1 MRSAKKLLQNKY
13 KKEEQDMFD
22 SAAGFVPLQ
31 NANKLSVR
39 DGTTDRSDQWMH
51 RQPKVSFKKTHV

>member
-1 MRSAKKLLQNKY
+1 MWAAVRSAKKLLQNKY

-22 SAAGFVPLQ
+22 SAAGFVPLL

-39 DGTTDRSDQWMH
+39 DGTTDRG
-51 RQPKVSFKKTHV
+51 